1 MATLDANIIL
11 GGKPAQI
18 ESPVNA
24 LAKMLQIQEA
34 QQGNQIRGMQ
44 MQDAQTARERGNR
57 LSALLGKQYATPEE
71 REGALLEG
79 GFMDEAG
86 KLSKNRLE
94 ATKQK
99 VELDEKTFKVAND
112 RYGVYKKTLGALANS
127 PNLSKGLVLQA
138 GQELVDAGVLPAE
151 MFAKVS
157 QGLSDD
163 PTALK
168 ADLQR
173 GVASQMTP
181 EQMFTVF
188 APKPEK
194 MDDGASIGFR
204 DTNPNSPTYGQ
215 STAGAAIQKQQSP
228 DSIASNAT
236 QIRGQNMIDSRAKER
251 LDFDKTKPS
260 GATGAPAKPMPAT
273 ALRMQNEALDMI
285 GVSSSINADL
295 GKLEQQI
302 SSGKLAFGPVK
313 NITNNLK
320 NMAGVSSEESRNFA
334 TFKATLEKLRNDS
347 LRLNKGV
354 QTDGDAQ
361 RAWNELFNNINDTEV
376 VKQRLAEIKAINSR
390 AVDLRK
396 LDVENIRSN
405 YNQPSYDYTGQTSV
419 PAAVGAGS
427 LPNGW
432 TVKEKP

>member
-173 GVASQMTP
+173 GVVSQMTP

-194 MDDGASIGFR
+194 MDNNASIGFR

-215 STAGAAIQKQQSP
+215 ATAGAPIQKQQSP

-236 QIRGQNMIDSRAKER
+236 SEANNRRSTAASYANAQAVRDAASI
-251 LDFDKTKPS
+251 T
-260 GATGAPAKPMPAT
+260 TGFK
-273 ALRMQNEALDMI
+273 NE
-285 GVSSSINADL
+285 
-295 GKLEQQI
+295 
-302 SSGKLAFGPVK
+302 
-313 NITNNLK
+313 T
-320 NMAGVSSEESRNFA
+320 
-334 TFKATLEKLRNDS
+334 
-347 LRLNKGV
+347 
-354 QTDGDAQ
+354 
-361 RAWNELFNNINDTEV
+361 
-376 VKQRLAEIKAINSR
+376 
-390 AVDLRK
+390 DLRK
-396 LDVENIRSN
+396 EFEGLPEVKNYKQAYPAYASIVDAAKRNTTQSDINIV
-405 YNQPSYDYTGQTSV
+405 YGLAKLYDPTSV
-419 PAAVGAGS
+419 VREGEYATVANSPNIPEKIKGYAQFLAGGGRLSEETKKQILAEAKGRIGSYEGEVRKAKTSYEGIAKKRGMDPANVFTDMGDMSTDAKPAA
-427 LPNGW
+427 
-432 TVKEKP
+432 KPKPIPYGDLK

>member
-1 MATLDANIIL
+1 MAQLDASIIL

-34 QQGNQIRGMQ
+34 QQGNQMRGMQ

-163 PTALK
+163 PAALK

-194 MDDGASIGFR
+194 MDNNASIGFR

-215 STAGAAIQKQQSP
+215 ATAGAPIQKQQSP
-228 DSIASNAT
+228 DSIAINAT
-236 QIRGQNMIDSRAKER
+236 SEANNRRSTAASYANAQAVRDAASI
-251 LDFDKTKPS
+251 T
-260 GATGAPAKPMPAT
+260 TGFK
-273 ALRMQNEALDMI
+273 NE
-285 GVSSSINADL
+285 
-295 GKLEQQI
+295 
-302 SSGKLAFGPVK
+302 
-313 NITNNLK
+313 T
-320 NMAGVSSEESRNFA
+320 
-334 TFKATLEKLRNDS
+334 
-347 LRLNKGV
+347 
-354 QTDGDAQ
+354 
-361 RAWNELFNNINDTEV
+361 
-376 VKQRLAEIKAINSR
+376 
-390 AVDLRK
+390 DLRK
-396 LDVENIRSN
+396 EFEGLPEVKNYKQAYPAYASIVDAAKRNTTQSDINIV
-405 YNQPSYDYTGQTSV
+405 YGLAKLYDPTSV
-419 PAAVGAGS
+419 VREGEYATVANSPNIPEKIKGYAQFLAGGGRLSEETKRQILAEAKGRIGSYEGEVRKAKTSYEGIAKKRGMDPANVFTDMGDMSIDAKPAA
-427 LPNGW
+427 
-432 TVKEKP
+432 KPKPIPYGDLK

>member
-1 MATLDANIIL
+1 MAQLDASIIL

-173 GVASQMTP
+173 GVVSQMTP

-194 MDDGASIGFR
+194 MDNGASIGFR

-215 STAGAAIQKQQSP
+215 ATAGVSIQKQQSP

-236 QIRGQNMIDSRAKER
+236 SEANNRRSTAASYANAQAVRDAASI
-251 LDFDKTKPS
+251 T
-260 GATGAPAKPMPAT
+260 TGFKNET
-273 ALRMQNEALDMI
+273 ALRKEFEGLP
-285 GVSSSINADL
+285 
-295 GKLEQQI
+295 E
-302 SSGKLAFGPVK
+302 VK
-313 NITNNLK
+313 NYKQAYPAYASIVDAAKRNTTQSDINIVYGLAKLYDPTSVVREGEYATVANSPNIPEKIKGYAQFL
-320 NMAGVSSEESRNFA
+320 AGGGRLSEE
-334 TFKATLEKLRNDS
+334 TK
-347 LRLNKGV
+347 
-354 QTDGDAQ
+354 
-361 RAWNELFNNINDTEV
+361 
-376 VKQRLAEIKAINSR
+376 KQILAEAKGRIGSYEGEVRKA
-390 AVDLRK
+390 K
-396 LDVENIRSN
+396 T
-405 YNQPSYDYTGQTSV
+405 SYEGIAKKRGMDPANVFTDMGDMSTDAK
-419 PAAVGAGS
+419 PAA
-427 LPNGW
+427 
-432 TVKEKP
+432 KPKPIPYGDLK

>member
-1 MATLDANIIL
+1 MAQLDASIIL

-34 QQGNQIRGMQ
+34 QQGNQMRGMQ

-94 ATKQK
+94 ATKQG
-99 VELDEKTFKVAND
+99 VELDEKKFKVAND

-157 QGLSDD
+157 QGLPDD
-163 PTALK
+163 PAALK

-194 MDDGASIGFR
+194 MDNGASIGFR

-215 STAGAAIQKQQSP
+215 ATAGAAIQKQQSP

-236 QIRGQNMIDSRAKER
+236 SEANNRRSTAASYANAQAVRDAASI
-251 LDFDKTKPS
+251 T
-260 GATGAPAKPMPAT
+260 TGFK
-273 ALRMQNEALDMI
+273 NE
-285 GVSSSINADL
+285 
-295 GKLEQQI
+295 
-302 SSGKLAFGPVK
+302 
-313 NITNNLK
+313 T
-320 NMAGVSSEESRNFA
+320 
-334 TFKATLEKLRNDS
+334 
-347 LRLNKGV
+347 
-354 QTDGDAQ
+354 
-361 RAWNELFNNINDTEV
+361 
-376 VKQRLAEIKAINSR
+376 
-390 AVDLRK
+390 DLRK
-396 LDVENIRSN
+396 EFEGLPEVKNYKQAYPAYASIVDAAKRNTTQSDINIV
-405 YNQPSYDYTGQTSV
+405 YGLAKLYDPTSV
-419 PAAVGAGS
+419 VREGEYATVANSPNIPEKVKGYAQYLAGGGRLSEETKKQILAEAKGRIGSYEGEVRKSKTSYEGIAKKRGMDPANVFTDMGDMSIDAKPAAKPKTIKFGD
-427 LPNGW
+427 LP
-432 TVKEKP
+432 

>member
-1 MATLDANIIL
+1 MAQLDASIIL

-34 QQGNQIRGMQ
+34 QQGNQMRGMQ

-94 ATKQK
+94 ATKQG
-99 VELDEKTFKVAND
+99 VELDEKKFKVAND

-163 PTALK
+163 PAALK

-194 MDDGASIGFR
+194 MDNGASIGFR

-215 STAGAAIQKQQSP
+215 ATAGAAIQKQQSP

-236 QIRGQNMIDSRAKER
+236 SEANNRRSTAASYANAQAVRDAASI
-251 LDFDKTKPS
+251 T
-260 GATGAPAKPMPAT
+260 TGFK
-273 ALRMQNEALDMI
+273 NE
-285 GVSSSINADL
+285 
-295 GKLEQQI
+295 
-302 SSGKLAFGPVK
+302 
-313 NITNNLK
+313 T
-320 NMAGVSSEESRNFA
+320 
-334 TFKATLEKLRNDS
+334 
-347 LRLNKGV
+347 
-354 QTDGDAQ
+354 
-361 RAWNELFNNINDTEV
+361 
-376 VKQRLAEIKAINSR
+376 
-390 AVDLRK
+390 DLRK
-396 LDVENIRSN
+396 EFEGLPEVKNYKQAYPAYASIVDAAKRNTTQSDINIV
-405 YNQPSYDYTGQTSV
+405 YGLAKLYDPTSV
-419 PAAVGAGS
+419 VREGEYATVANSPNIPEKIKGYAQFLAGGGRLSEETKKQILAEAKGRIGSYEGEVRKAKTSYEGIAKKRGMDPANVFTDMGDMSLDAKPAAN
-427 LPNGW
+427 P
-432 TVKEKP
+432 KPIPYGDLK

>member
-1 MATLDANIIL
+1 MAQLDASIIL

-34 QQGNQIRGMQ
+34 QQGNQMRGMQ

-94 ATKQK
+94 ATKQG
-99 VELDEKTFKVAND
+99 VELDEKKFKVAND

-194 MDDGASIGFR
+194 MDNGASIGFR

-215 STAGAAIQKQQSP
+215 ATAGAAIQKQQSP

-236 QIRGQNMIDSRAKER
+236 SEANNRRSTAASYANAQAVRDAASI
-251 LDFDKTKPS
+251 T
-260 GATGAPAKPMPAT
+260 TGFK
-273 ALRMQNEALDMI
+273 NE
-285 GVSSSINADL
+285 
-295 GKLEQQI
+295 
-302 SSGKLAFGPVK
+302 
-313 NITNNLK
+313 T
-320 NMAGVSSEESRNFA
+320 
-334 TFKATLEKLRNDS
+334 
-347 LRLNKGV
+347 
-354 QTDGDAQ
+354 
-361 RAWNELFNNINDTEV
+361 
-376 VKQRLAEIKAINSR
+376 
-390 AVDLRK
+390 DLRK
-396 LDVENIRSN
+396 EFEGLPEVKNYKQAYPAYASIVDAAKRNTTQSDINIV
-405 YNQPSYDYTGQTSV
+405 YGLAKLYDPTSV
-419 PAAVGAGS
+419 VREGEYATVANSPNIPEKIKGYAQFLAGGGRLSEETKKQILAEAKGRIGSYEGEVRKAKTSYEGIAKKRGMDPANVFTDMGDMSIDAKPAA
-427 LPNGW
+427 
-432 TVKEKP
+432 KPKPINFGDLK